1 MKEQSIYQRITRL
14 ETIVKANDRKI
25 ARLWQKHESIRSSQY
40 RKTVMYKAEAEHL
53 TEINVYLRM
62 YISALRKEY
71 IQSLS
76 AINKKQADDGKN

>member
-1 MKEQSIYQRITRL
+1 MKEQSIYQRINRL

-25 ARLWQKHESIRSSQY
+25 ARLWQKHESIRDTQY

-62 YISALRKEY
+62 YISSLRKQYTE
-71 IQSLS
+71 SLS
-76 AINKKQADDGKN
+76 VITKKSA